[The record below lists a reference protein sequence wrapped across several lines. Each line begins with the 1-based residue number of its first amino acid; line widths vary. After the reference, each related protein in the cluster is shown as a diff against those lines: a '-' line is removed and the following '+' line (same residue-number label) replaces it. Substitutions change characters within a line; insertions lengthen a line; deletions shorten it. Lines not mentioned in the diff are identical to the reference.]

1 MGDINTA
8 VNTPTVLAGV
18 GSGNVVLGP
27 VSADAIQNVGCVDAG
42 HDYFPGYG
50 IGDINTAV
58 NAPTVL
64 AGVGEGNFVLG
75 PVSADAYQNVGSLD
89 FGF

>member
-18 GSGNVVLGP
+18 GDHNYVGGDVHADNYQSVGSEHIGDEYFSGG
-27 VSADAIQNVGCVDAG
+27 
-42 HDYFPGYG
+42 
-50 IGDINTAV
+50 GDINTAV

-64 AGVGEGNFVLG
+64 AGIGDHNYIGGDVH
-75 PVSADAYQNVGSLD
+75 ADSLQFVGSEH